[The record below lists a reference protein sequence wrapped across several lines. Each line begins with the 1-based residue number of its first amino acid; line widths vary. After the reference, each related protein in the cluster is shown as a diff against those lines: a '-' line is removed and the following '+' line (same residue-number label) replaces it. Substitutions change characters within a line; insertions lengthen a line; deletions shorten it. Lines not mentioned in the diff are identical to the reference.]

1 MLTSIV
7 EPATEPAQSVNPDQ
21 ATEQF
26 VESLTA
32 HQSRLYAYIYSLI
45 GDAEVAKDT
54 LQETNRVLWRKAAEF
69 DHARP
74 FLPWAIA
81 IAGFQVRAART
92 RMGRERLCF
101 RDDASLQNAA
111 DEVEAKLAAPSPGE
125 RELALESCLEKL
137 TPDQREMLAQY
148 YGEGRSTSEIG
159 AGLQRRPNTVA
170 VALHRIRE
178 LLGACIRTHL
188 GRQPDPSKP

>member
-1 MLTSIV
+1 MN
-7 EPATEPAQSVNPDQ
+7 QDQ

-45 GDAEVAKDT
+45 GEVEAAKDT
-54 LQETNRVLWRKAAEF
+54 LQETNRVLWRKASEF
-69 DHARP
+69 DHERP
-74 FLPWAIA
+74 FLPWAIT

-92 RMGRERLCF
+92 RMRRERLCF
-101 RDDASLQNAA
+101 RDDDSLQTAS
-111 DEVEAKLAAPSPGE
+111 DEVEAKLTEPAAGE
-125 RELALESCLEKL
+125 RELALETCLEKL
-137 TPDQREMLAQY
+137 SPDQREMVGQF
-148 YGEGRSTSEIG
+148 YGEGRSTAEIG

-178 LLGACIRTHL
+178 ALGNCIRTFL
-188 GRQPDPSKP
+188 ASQPDPSER